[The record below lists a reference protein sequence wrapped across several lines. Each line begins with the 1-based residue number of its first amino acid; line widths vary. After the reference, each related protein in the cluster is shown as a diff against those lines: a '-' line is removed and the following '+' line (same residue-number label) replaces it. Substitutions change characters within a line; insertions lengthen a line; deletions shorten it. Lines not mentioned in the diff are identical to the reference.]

1 MKQTLLLLMLFIGI
15 NASAQAP
22 DLRQCDANNSGT
34 GVFDLTVQTPIL
46 TNGLTNRI
54 VNYFLTQADATN
66 NTNPI
71 LAANAFMATMSP
83 QMIFARIE
91 KIADGTFQ
99 IYPFALILDPTPV
112 VQDYPD
118 VLVCNS
124 YTLPQLPS
132 GQGYYTAPNGV
143 GMQLAP
149 GMMIT
154 ASTTIYVFAS
164 TPANCYAESSFVI
177 TVIPRPPVPN
187 VPNVTVCD
195 SYTLPALMPGQ
206 HYFTTPGGFGV
217 ELHAGDVITSSQT
230 LYIFASSNEP
240 PMVCVSE
247 TSFVITVNPQPPTPN
262 VPDVTVCDQYI
273 LPQLPF
279 GDYFSGPNGTGN
291 MLSAGTAITATM
303 TIYAQVGMPGC
314 TSESSFVVTVLPSPN
329 PQLQDGYL
337 CNGGSYV
344 LNSGLSNNFSFQW
357 YRNNVLI
364 ANATQPTYTA
374 TRSGTYTVEAATM
387 TSPSCLATAIAVLSD
402 AVIAPISINLD
413 GDTATIVG
421 YPEGF
426 ATYTLNGG
434 QAQSS
439 NIFPNLAFGTY
450 IVTILDPCGGAQT
463 LTFAIQIPDAPLGQT
478 TQTFAQ
484 GQTLAAIQIQGQ
496 NIQWYALPNGEAA
509 RADELPLPLS
519 TLLVDGTTYYASQT
533 VNGFESTNRLPVTV
547 SLTLG
552 LENMAFENLKFHPNP
567 VKNTLEISNA
577 ATIDKVS
584 IYNLL
589 GQLVQEKATN
599 STLYQMNLSGIN
611 SGVYL
616 VKIQSETNEKTV
628 RIVKE

>member
-1 MKQTLLLLMLFIGI
+1 MKKTLLLLLMFLGI
-15 NASAQAP
+15 NTFAQAP
-22 DLRQCDANNSGT
+22 DLHQCDPNNSGT
-34 GVFDLTVQTPIL
+34 GIFNLTVQTPIL
-46 TNGLTNRI
+46 LNGNSANDYT
-54 VNYFLTQADATN
+54 VSYFLTQTDAAN
-66 NTNPI
+66 NANPI
-71 LAANAFMATMSP
+71 FGANAFMTMMTP
-83 QMIFARIE
+83 QIIFARVD
-91 KIADGTFQ
+91 KLADATFQ
-99 IYPFALILDPTPV
+99 IYPFALILDPTPI

-118 VLVCNS
+118 LLVCGS
-124 YTLPQLPS
+124 YSLPQLPS
-132 GQGYYTAPNGV
+132 GQQYYTSPNGT
-143 GMQLAP
+143 GNTLSP
-149 GMMIT
+149 GTMIT

-177 TVIPRPPVPN
+177 TV
-187 VPNVTVCD
+187 
-195 SYTLPALMPGQ
+195 
-206 HYFTTPGGFGV
+206 
-217 ELHAGDVITSSQT
+217 
-230 LYIFASSNEP
+230 
-240 PMVCVSE
+240 
-247 TSFVITVNPQPPTPN
+247 NPQPPTPN
-262 VPDVTVCDQYI
+262 VLDVIVCDAYI

-291 MLSAGTAITATM
+291 ILNAGDAITASM
-303 TIYAQVGMPGC
+303 TVYVRVGMPGC
-314 TSESSFVVTVLPSPN
+314 TSESSFTTTILQSPN

-344 LNSGLSNNFSFQW
+344 LDSGLSNNFNFQW

-374 TRSGTYTVEAATM
+374 TQSGTYTVEAATM

-402 AVIAPISINLD
+402 AVITPISINLD

-434 QAQSS
+434 QSQSS

-450 IVTILDPCGGAQT
+450 TVTILDPCGGAQT
-463 LTFAIQIPDAPLGQT
+463 LTFTIQIPDAPLGQT
-478 TQTFAQ
+478 TQTFTQ
-484 GQTLAAIQIQGQ
+484 GQTLAAVQVQGQ
-496 NIQWYALPNGEAA
+496 NIQWYMLPNGEAA
-509 RADELPLPLS
+509 RADELPLPLT

-552 LENMAFENLKFHPNP
+552 LDNTVFENLKFHPNP

-584 IYNLL
+584 VYNLL

-599 STLYQMNLSGIN
+599 STLYQMDFSEIN

-616 VKIQSETNEKTV
+616 VKIQSENNEKTV